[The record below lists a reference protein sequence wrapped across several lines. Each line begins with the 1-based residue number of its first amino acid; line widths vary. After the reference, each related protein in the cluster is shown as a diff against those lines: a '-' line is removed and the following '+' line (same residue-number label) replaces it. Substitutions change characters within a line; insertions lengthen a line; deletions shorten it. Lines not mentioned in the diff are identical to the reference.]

1 MRPQPPIYAIL
12 ILSAAALAYEVVLM
26 RLFSI
31 IQWHHFAYMVISLAL
46 LGYGASGT
54 FLSLARQW
62 LLPRY
67 EVAFSANAAL
77 FGISSLGCFL
87 LAQQLPFNTL
97 EIFWDPSQ
105 WWLLLVSYLLL
116 FIPVFFA
123 ANCTCLALDRFAGQ
137 IPRIYAFNMAGAGL
151 GALVVIAALY
161 LLTPIGVLRLLAMGG
176 LLAALLAMLE
186 HGYLQRRM
194 LMTSLLAMTLA
205 IPLLPS
211 QWLPLKMSEYKSL
224 NQTLQISGAVVKEQH
239 ASPLGLVT
247 LVESPRMP
255 LRVAPGLSLNST
267 AEPPPQ
273 LGLFIDGE
281 GPSAINRYDGRP
293 EPLRYLDYLTS
304 ALPYHL
310 GPKNRVLILGMGGGS
325 DLLQAELLGA
335 GQIDAV
341 ELNPQLVELFQ
352 QRYQDYSGWPLLQH
366 KSRIHIGEARGFI
379 AGTREPYDLIQIS
392 LLDSAAASSAGLY
405 ALSEGYLY
413 TREGI
418 AEYLNHLTT
427 EGMLAITRWVKLP
440 PRDGL
445 KLFATAVEALRHQ
458 GVNRPDERLVMIR
471 GWSTSTLLIKNSPF
485 TDQEI
490 DSLLRFSR
498 ERTFDTVYYPGIS
511 TSEVNR
517 YNILSEPYFHQ
528 GAIALLGEEPE
539 LFYQRYKFD
548 IRPATDD
555 RPYYF
560 NFFKWST
567 LPELLAIYRQGGFS
581 LLELG
586 YPVLI
591 LTLLQALLASLA
603 LVLLPLRFLKRSDT
617 PIARGYTWRTMAF
630 FSAIGLAYLFV
641 EIAFIQKF
649 ILFLAHPI
657 FAVTLVLC
665 GFLVFSGIGSHFAGR
680 LLRTGR
686 NRPLLPVTLT
696 IMLFALGYLW
706 LLPHLFSW
714 LAPSP
719 DPVKALI
726 SLLLIAPL
734 AFCMGMPFPVG
745 LTQVAN
751 HAPALLPWAWGVN
764 GCASLLSA
772 ILATLLAVH
781 FGFNWVIVCAV
792 LLYVGSAL
800 LPLRVRN

>member
-1 MRPQPPIYAIL
+1 MRPRPPIYAIL
-12 ILSAAALAYEVVLM
+12 ILSASALAYEVVLM

-54 FLSLARQW
+54 FLSLTRQW
-62 LLPRY
+62 LLPHY
-67 EVAFSANAAL
+67 EIAFSSNAAL

-97 EIFWDPSQ
+97 EIFWDPGQ
-105 WWLLLVSYLLL
+105 WWLLMVSYLLL

-123 ANCTCLALDRFAGQ
+123 ANCTCLALDRFTGQ

-151 GALVVIAALY
+151 GALGVIAALY

-176 LLAALLAMLE
+176 LLAAVLALLE
-186 HGYLQRRM
+186 HGYFQRRI
-194 LMTSLLAMTLA
+194 LLAGLLAMMLA

-211 QWLPLKMSEYKSL
+211 HWLTLKMSEYKSL
-224 NQTLQISGAVVKEQH
+224 NQTLQISGTVVKEQH
-239 ASPLGLVT
+239 TSPLGLIT
-247 LVESPRMP
+247 LVESPQMP

-267 AEPPPQ
+267 TEPPPQ

-281 GPSAINRYDGRP
+281 GPSAINRYDGRA

-310 GPKNRVLILGMGGGS
+310 GPRKRVLILGLGGGS

-335 GQIDAV
+335 ARIDAV

-352 QRYQDYSGWPLLQH
+352 QRYRDYSGWPLLQH
-366 KSRIHIGEARGFI
+366 KSKIHISEARSFI
-379 AGTREPYDLIQIS
+379 AGSREQYDLIQIS
-392 LLDSAAASSAGLY
+392 LLDSAAASSAGLH
-405 ALSEGYLY
+405 ALSESYLY

-418 AEYLNHLTT
+418 TEYLDHLTT
-427 EGMLAITRWVKLP
+427 GGMLAITRWVKLP

-445 KLFATAVEALRHQ
+445 KLFATAVEALRHR
-458 GVNRPDERLVMIR
+458 GVAQPAERLAMIR
-471 GWSTSTLLIKNSPF
+471 GWSTSTLLIKNNPF
-485 TDQEI
+485 TSREI
-490 DSLLRFSR
+490 ESLIRFSQ
-498 ERTFDTVYYPGIS
+498 ERAFDTVYFPGIS
-511 TSEVNR
+511 PSEVNH
-517 YNILSEPYFHQ
+517 YNILSEPYFYQ
-528 GAIALLGEEPE
+528 GAVALLGEQPE

-555 RPYYF
+555 RPYFF

-586 YPVLI
+586 YPVLV
-591 LTLLQALLASLA
+591 LTLLQALAASLV
-603 LVLLPLRFLKRSDT
+603 LILLPLQFLTRNKGPVAKS
-617 PIARGYTWRTMAF
+617 YTWRTMAF
-630 FSAIGLAYLFV
+630 FTAIGLAYLFV

-649 ILFLAHPI
+649 TLFLAHPI

-665 GFLVFSGIGSHFAGR
+665 GFLVFSGIGSHYAGR
-680 LLRTGR
+680 LLQAGR
-686 NRPLLPVTLT
+686 GRPLLPATLAIT
-696 IMLFALGYLW
+696 LFAMSYLW
-706 LLPHLFSW
+706 LLPHLLPW
-714 LAPSP
+714 LSTLP
-719 DPVKALI
+719 DPAKAVI
-726 SLLLIAPL
+726 ALLLIAPL

-745 LTQVAN
+745 LTQVAR

-781 FGFNWVIVCAV
+781 FGFNWVIVGAV
-792 LLYVGSAL
+792 LLYAGAAL
-800 LPLRVRN
+800 LPLKE